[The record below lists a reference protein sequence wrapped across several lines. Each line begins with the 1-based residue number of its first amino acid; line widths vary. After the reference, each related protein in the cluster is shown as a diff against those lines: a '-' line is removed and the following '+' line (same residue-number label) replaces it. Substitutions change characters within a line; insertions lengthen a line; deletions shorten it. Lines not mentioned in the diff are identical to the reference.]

1 VQQVVEGPTTGTN
14 RAAFE
19 WAARAR
25 AARHGVREDLA
36 GGRTE
41 LADVLA
47 AADADPFVGQVRLLW
62 TLESLPGARKTDT
75 RRRLE
80 ELGLDGT
87 TPIGALDATQR
98 RALLQVFP
106 LGEPS

>member
-1 VQQVVEGPTTGTN
+1 MVDGPATGTN

-25 AARHGVREDLA
+25 AARHGVREELSEGRRDLA
-36 GGRTE
+36 G
-41 LADVLA
+41 VLEA
-47 AADADPFVGQVRLLW
+47 AHADPFVGLVRLLW

-75 RRRLE
+75 RRRLD

-87 TPIGALDATQR
+87 TPIGALDASQR
-98 RALLQVFP
+98 RALLEAFP